1 MSYSL
6 KDKVSL
12 ITGSTRGLGLGI
24 AQSLADGGSKIALNY
39 YGNREVAE
47 KAREHLQ
54 FKGAHV
60 MLIRA
65 DVTDQSQ
72 VAAMVEAVE
81 EKFGSVDILV
91 PNATGPQPQK
101 PIEEYDADFYR
112 EMYDFFVLSPFL
124 LAQAT
129 LPGMKRRNWGRIVN
143 ITSEVFHASVPEFTA
158 YVAAKGGQIG
168 WSRSL
173 AVELASTGITVNT
186 VAPGWIPTDRHIN
199 DPQEDKDAYLNAI
212 PMGRW
217 GTPSDVGNA
226 VRYFA
231 SEEASFVTGQ
241 TLCVNGGRTPW

>member
-54 FKGAHV
+54 SKGAHV